1 MRILLALDESN
12 SSQQALE
19 KIAQQF
25 RRENAEVRILHVLQ
39 PISLSAPPQ
48 MATGYAPELEA
59 LAKPAKDLLA
69 RAAKSLSD
77 AGFKTETL
85 LREGD
90 VRETVLDIAQEW
102 KADLIVIGSHS
113 RRGAR
118 RFLLGSVAESVAR
131 HAPCSV
137 EIVRG
142 SNSH

>member
-1 MRILLALDESN
+1 MRILLAMDESK
-12 SSQQALE
+12 SSQQAIE

-25 RRENAEVRILHVLQ
+25 RCEKGEVRILHVLQ

-48 MATGYAPELEA
+48 MAAGYAPELEA

-69 RAAKSLSD
+69 RAAKILND

-90 VRETVLDIAQEW
+90 VRETILDTAQEW
-102 KADLIVIGSHS
+102 KADLIVMGSHGH
-113 RRGAR
+113 RGAR
-118 RFLLGSVAESVAR
+118 RFLLGSVAESVVR

-137 EIVRG
+137 EVVRV
-142 SNSH
+142 